1 MAWLLRWQ
9 LSMDIKPGESADASV
24 VNDQKVLLD
33 RSSVLD
39 TGITTGHG
47 NSALDCASSSLKKN
61 YLLVIAISLALIVPC
76 FWHERIEAG
85 DLASHT
91 YNAWLAQLISE
102 GKAPGLW
109 LARQWNNVLFDYC
122 LSGLASVFGIHAAEK
137 IVVPASVL
145 LFFWGSFAFI
155 CAVTRRP
162 AWFVMPALA
171 AFAYGWTFEQ
181 GFMNYYLSLGFAFAG
196 LALLVSGRGWER
208 ALVLLLAALAW
219 LAHPLGFL
227 LLVSIG
233 GYIALAEQLHPRAQ
247 IFIFGGAIAS
257 LVAVHVYLARHFNVV
272 WNSGSLPS
280 ELMSLNGTDQLVT
293 YGAQYHLVASAML
306 VFLLGCVGVD
316 VILRSRGKESMGT
329 VGLPLQL
336 YVIAVVAAL
345 LLPRV
350 LYSTQLLGPQVGLLP
365 ERLTSVSAVL
375 ALCVIGAL
383 RPQRWHV
390 AGFAA
395 IAALFFFYLYFD
407 TGTLDRMEAQAEKYE
422 RVLPPGQR
430 IVATIWPLR
439 GSRVLID
446 HFVDRACIGQCYSY
460 GNYEPSSGQ
469 FRVRASP
476 GNGIVIANFPDT
488 DAIES
493 GTYVVQPQDL
503 PMFQIFQCNTNMI
516 ELCMR
521 ELVAGETNGRI
532 GLHPTSR

>member
-122 LSGLASVFGIHAAEK
+122 LSGVASAFGIHAAEK
-137 IVVPASVL
+137 IVVPATVL
-145 LFFWGSFAFI
+145 LFFWGAFAFI
-155 CAVTRRP
+155 CSLTRRP
-162 AWFVMPALA
+162 AWFVMPVLA

-181 GFMNYYLSLGFAFAG
+181 GFMNYYLSLGLAFAG

-219 LAHPLGFL
+219 IAHPLGFL

-233 GYIALAEQLHPRAQ
+233 SYTAMAERLHPRTQ
-247 IFIFGGAIAS
+247 IFIFGGAIAF
-257 LVAVHVYLARHFNVV
+257 LVAVHFYLARHFNVV
-272 WNSGSLPS
+272 WNSGSLAS

>member
-9 LSMDIKPGESADASV
+9 LSMDIKPGESTDASV

-33 RSSVLD
+33 RSAVPD
-39 TGITTGHG
+39 GGTTAGRG
-47 NSALDCASSSLKKN
+47 NSALDCASSFLKKN

-109 LARQWNNVLFDYC
+109 LARQWNNVLFDYF
-122 LSGLASVFGIHAAEK
+122 LSGVASVVGIHAAEK
-137 IVVPASVL
+137 IVVSASML
-145 LFFWGSFAFI
+145 LFFWGAFAFI

-196 LALLVSGRGWER
+196 VALFVSGRSWER

-233 GYIALAEQLHPRAQ
+233 GYIALAERLQPRIQ
-247 IFIFGGAIAS
+247 IFLFGGAIVFLA
-257 LVAVHVYLARHFNVV
+257 AVHFYLARHFNVV
-272 WNSGSLPS
+272 WDSGSLAS

-293 YGAQYHLVASAML
+293 YGAQYHLVANAML

-316 VILRSRGKESMGT
+316 IILRWRGKESMGS

-350 LYSTQLLGPQVGLLP
+350 LYSTQLLGPQAGLLP

-476 GNGIVIANFPDT
+476 GNGIAITNFPDT

-503 PMFQIFQCNTNMI
+503 PMFQIFQCNANMI

>member
-1 MAWLLRWQ
+1 
-9 LSMDIKPGESADASV
+9 MDTKPAEPTTASAADERKISF
-24 VNDQKVLLD
+24 D
-33 RSSVLD
+33 RSSVLVGATA
-39 TGITTGHG
+39 TGLG
-47 NSALDCASSSLKKN
+47 NFAFDSASSFLQKN
-61 YLLVIAISLALIVPC
+61 YLLVIAVSLALIVPC

-102 GKAPGLW
+102 GKAPGLS

-122 LSGLASVFGIHAAEK
+122 LSGVASVVGIHAAEK
-137 IVVPASVL
+137 IVVSAAVL
-145 LFFWGSFAFI
+145 LFFWGAFSFI
-155 CAVTRRP
+155 CAVTRRR
-162 AWFVMPALA
+162 AWYVMPALA
-171 AFAYGWTFEQ
+171 VFAYGWTFEQ
-181 GFMNYYLSLGFAFAG
+181 GFMNYYLSLGLAFAG
-196 LALLVSGRGWER
+196 LALLLRGRGFER
-208 ALVLLLAALAW
+208 ALVLLLALLAW
-219 LAHPLGFL
+219 MAHPLGFV
-227 LLVSIG
+227 LLVSVG
-233 GYIALAEQLHPRAQ
+233 GYIALTKRLRPLVQ
-247 IFIFGGAIAS
+247 ICLFGGAIAF
-257 LVAVHVYLARHFNVV
+257 LLAVHFYLGRHFNVV

-280 ELMSLNGTDQLVT
+280 QLMRLNGTDQLVT
-293 YGAQYHLVASAML
+293 YGAQYHLVANAML
-306 VFLLGCVGVD
+306 MFLLACVAID
-316 VILRSRGKESMGT
+316 IALRWRAKESMESL
-329 VGLPLQL
+329 GLPLQL

-350 LYSTQLLGPQVGLLP
+350 LYSAQLLGPQVGLLP

-375 ALCVIGAL
+375 ALCMIGAL
-383 RPQRWHV
+383 RPQKWHV

-395 IAALFFFYLYFD
+395 IAALFFVYLYAD
-407 TGTLDRMEAQAEKYE
+407 TGTLNRMEAQAEKYE

-430 IVATIWPLR
+430 VVATIWPLR
-439 GSRVLID
+439 GSHVLID

-493 GTYVVQPQDL
+493 GDYVVQPQDI
-503 PMFQIFQCNTNMI
+503 PMLQIFQCNANLV

-521 ELVAGETNGRI
+521 ELAAGETNGRI